1 LTFVRKVCIIISMAQ
16 KSQDFEK
23 GLRQMTQATIVPMKM
38 EKKYIRRRRVAFALA
53 VVLAVSALVGLY
65 EVVSNL
71 WWVGNGYCWG
81 EFDKC
86 YGLGK

>member
-1 LTFVRKVCIIISMAQ
+1 MEGDT
-16 KSQDFEK
+16 
-23 GLRQMTQATIVPMKM
+23 MKTLVWNM
-38 EKKYIRRRRVAFALA
+38 EAKYVRRRRVAFALA

-81 EFDKC
+81 DFDKC
-86 YGLGK
+86 FPIEGGK